1 MTNILNKKKP
11 TNYYYTN
18 VRRYDASWLSG
29 SVDLYADLP
38 NILDHNQE
46 FWYVQND
53 SWTRLLGTL
62 KRKWLYYSNWVTWEY
77 IDSPL
82 AASLVEANAWV
93 LNDVYISPYTLEQLL
108 WNVNNTSDINKPISI
123 DTQAALNEKLTKET
137 SRTILCTE
145 WTSEPILYDTQ
156 PTYQVFE
163 YTYWTTKYYRTIY
176 NTYSSSTDVFY
187 TNNTLTVPITSRVL
201 SI

>member
-1 MTNILNKKKP
+1 
-11 TNYYYTN
+11 
-18 VRRYDASWLSG
+18 LSG

-46 FWYVQND
+46 FWYVQNN
-53 SWTRLLGTL
+53 SWNRLLGTL
-62 KRKWLYYSNWVTWEY
+62 KKKWLYYSNWVTWEY

-163 YTYWTTKYYRTIY
+163 YTYWTTKYYRTVY